1 MTEKTYGLIRGLTTD
16 DDKSEVEETLLKVAD
31 SLITSGAS
39 EGMVFFNLQDIVR
52 VMRNNYG
59 D

>member
-16 DDKSEVEETLLKVAD
+16 DDKRNVEETLLKAAD
-31 SLITSGAS
+31 SLIASGAS